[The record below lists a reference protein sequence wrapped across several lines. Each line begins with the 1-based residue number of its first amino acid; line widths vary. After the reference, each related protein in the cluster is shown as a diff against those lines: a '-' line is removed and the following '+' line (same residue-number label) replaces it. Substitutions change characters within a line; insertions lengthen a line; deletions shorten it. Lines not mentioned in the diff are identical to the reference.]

1 MDNLNKLKSKY
12 RPEIDGLRA
21 FAVIAVIINHFNKS
35 ILPSG
40 YLGVDIF
47 FVISGYVITS
57 SLSVRKSNNFW
68 EFLIGFYERRIKRLI
83 PALVFF
89 VLTASIF
96 ISFFNYDPTITLR
109 TGISSLFGLSNI
121 YLLKQSTNYFAQS
134 TELNLFTHTWSLGV
148 EEQFYFLFPFIIWFS
163 GFGKHSLRGRKNLF
177 IIVLFLVIISLIF
190 YISIYT
196 FDQSATY
203 FLMPTRFWEMATGCL
218 IYLLLEKKG
227 EFLKNIEK
235 ISPSLILILII
246 SVMFLPI
253 SYAVPST
260 IMIVCLTSILI
271 ACLRE
276 NTKLFNF
283 FISKN
288 IVHIGLISYSLYLW
302 HWGVISLSRWT
313 IGIYWWSIP
322 FQVLLIYTLA
332 EFSFKFVES
341 PFRKKTWALRK
352 LLTIL
357 KGIIIL
363 IFSAITIFTL
373 DKTFNGKLFLGDNS
387 IKFSQEDKITS
398 PIVIDNQNI
407 NFGGAD
413 CFLESNNEV
422 ANEINLDKCILGDLT
437 GAKKRVLIIGNSYS
451 ASFASSF
458 VDIYLKNKD
467 YLFILTSS
475 WGASPVKELKN
486 NTPWSKSNIYYW
498 EKVIPSL
505 LSLLKEGDV
514 VFAINDLNYDFEKS
528 KPSMKVKISLL
539 EKGLINFAKDL
550 SKRSINLLVMHNL
563 PYVRESGCDIS
574 AFNRQWFNPFGSPC
588 KLPNRED
595 SLKYRKSLDDLFSKL
610 ESKKIIKVVDL
621 FDIFCPNKEC
631 GFYNKNGTLLY
642 RDGIHPST
650 EASLMST
657 NKIKKKLIDSF
668 NNR

>member
-35 ILPSG
+35 LLPSG

-363 IFSAITIFTL
+363 IFSAISIFTL
-373 DKTFNGKLFLGDNS
+373 DKTFKGKLFLGDNS

-437 GAKKRVLIIGNSYS
+437 SAKKRVLIIGNSYS

-621 FDIFCPNKEC
+621 FDIFCPDKEC
-631 GFYNKNGTLLY
+631 EFYNKNGILLY
-642 RDGIHPST
+642 RDGVHPST